1 MRVALLVVILALASL
16 GWNWD
21 ARAEFNCFET
31 PGEGSRCACIGA
43 NDCTEMKN
51 SDNCKSEAACD
62 KGELG
67 DLQLQGSASF
77 KGSWAAATTLSLL
90 WVISGP
96 GRADSGMSAFPS
108 RANMLSLGI
117 DVRFVPI
124 AEAEEDPPEATTG
137 HEAWRM

>member
-43 NDCTEMKN
+43 RLHRDEN

-67 DLQLQGSASF
+67 AIICSC
-77 KGSWAAATTLSLL
+77 KAA
-90 WVISGP
+90 
-96 GRADSGMSAFPS
+96 RPS
-108 RANMLSLGI
+108 KAVGLRL
-117 DVRFVPI
+117 RP
-124 AEAEEDPPEATTG
+124 
-137 HEAWRM
+137 

>member
-43 NDCTEMKN
+43 NDCTEMK

-67 DLQLQGSASF
+67 AICSC
-77 KGSWAAATTLSLL
+77 KAA
-90 WVISGP
+90 
-96 GRADSGMSAFPS
+96 RPS
-108 RANMLSLGI
+108 KAVGLRL
-117 DVRFVPI
+117 RP
-124 AEAEEDPPEATTG
+124 
-137 HEAWRM
+137 

>member
-31 PGEGSRCACIGA
+31 PGEGDACIGA

-67 DLQLQGSASF
+67 AIICSC
-77 KGSWAAATTLSLL
+77 KAA
-90 WVISGP
+90 
-96 GRADSGMSAFPS
+96 RPS
-108 RANMLSLGI
+108 KAVGLRL
-117 DVRFVPI
+117 RP
-124 AEAEEDPPEATTG
+124 
-137 HEAWRM
+137 

>member
-67 DLQLQGSASF
+67 AIICSC
-77 KGSWAAATTLSLL
+77 KAAH
-90 WVISGP
+90 
-96 GRADSGMSAFPS
+96 PS
-108 RANMLSLGI
+108 KAVGLRI
-117 DVRFVPI
+117 RP
-124 AEAEEDPPEATTG
+124 
-137 HEAWRM
+137 

>member
-51 SDNCKSEAACD
+51 SDNCKSEAACAAECRLREEA
-62 KGELG
+62 GARSGAELN
-67 DLQLQGSASF
+67 DECP
-77 KGSWAAATTLSLL
+77 L
-90 WVISGP
+90 WVSRHP
-96 GRADSGMSAFPS
+96 G
-108 RANMLSLGI
+108 L
-117 DVRFVPI
+117 
-124 AEAEEDPPEATTG
+124 
-137 HEAWRM
+137 HEQRPLCP

>member
-1 MRVALLVVILALASL
+1 MRVVLLVVILALASL

-43 NDCTEMKN
+43 NDCTEMKS

-67 DLQLQGSASF
+67 LSF
-77 KGSWAAATTLSLL
+77 AAARQRVL
-90 WVISGP
+90 
-96 GRADSGMSAFPS
+96 
-108 RANMLSLGI
+108 
-117 DVRFVPI
+117 
-124 AEAEEDPPEATTG
+124 
-137 HEAWRM
+137 

>member
-51 SDNCKSEAACD
+51 S
-62 KGELG
+62 
-67 DLQLQGSASF
+67 
-77 KGSWAAATTLSLL
+77 AAASQKPSAT
-90 WVISGP
+90 
-96 GRADSGMSAFPS
+96 RAS
-108 RANMLSLGI
+108 
-117 DVRFVPI
+117 
-124 AEAEEDPPEATTG
+124 
-137 HEAWRM
+137 